1 MSKSIKGNS
10 TTNLTVNE
18 IVFLSL
24 GVNHLEA
31 VTACID
37 QLKVGQLT
45 IDVLELLDLI
55 VKKITA
61 EEIHVDDLYV
71 KNNVT
76 VAEGVVTAPDMDA
89 IYQMKCEDALIGNSF
104 IFRGDTAFFE
114 NNLDSKSQ
122 ISCRNVFTGDLIVTG
137 SAVVNRDLLCGNLE
151 AADDSVFQK
160 NLRVE
165 GKTHLGPG
173 TAPSETLSVDGS
185 GWFNGKITSLGEII
199 STHSIATNGP
209 IKACGKITG
218 DDDIDV
224 GGNAYFQG
232 RTNIGGGIVY
242 CNRLWADT
250 QVYADH
256 AGTNSMSTEF
266 MDISKGF
273 TFFGTTARF
282 RNNVEIDNSLT
293 VGGSIINSQMLERIN
308 TTIIADQDPIP
319 DVLEGRVASHE
330 GLFDEVRCDNINT
343 REAIT
348 TAYLTTLD
356 ADIDNLRVNQINI
369 QALTVEKALK
379 AKTAEFEIAN
389 VALVQTPSVKAKHVT
404 STGGT
409 FETLESHGILTVNFN
424 GQHATLQ
431 DLTSR
436 TLTADEVS
444 GKAIQCDKLH
454 SDYSVLSSATIHDL
468 DTTDARVTKL
478 DAQSATM
485 GTLKASHIDIES
497 LDLTHLKS
505 GHGDFTTLSVGKLS
519 TKKMTLE
526 DVSSDTATI
535 ARFTAAGITNDSLT
549 SKHATIHAI
558 SAQQLTA
565 VTMACESIDAD
576 DITAGTATMKVSTID
591 DLTSTVGTI
600 DHLTALNATVDD
612 LKSNSIMS
620 GSVQSTTSNTT
631 EAVIETA
638 TIGTVNSHN
647 ANTTSLTSKEG
658 KFETITSDALKT
670 SSLHAT
676 TIQAAHATLA
686 GSSIESAIIG
696 DLRGERVSAGTV
708 EVDSSIT
715 AGGAIHGE
723 SFCLNRGLGACTI
736 LTVDELDES
745 DPTNL
750 NKRLSV
756 LINGPSDKGDHIA
769 LSEDGRVEITSRDGQ
784 PIVFGNDGEPVAHVD
799 GFNFGI
805 GVVKPEEQLHVAKNT
820 LIEGDLHVVGNI
832 TGVPVLTVEYNK
844 ITSVLDLKQDD
855 LVISS
860 TPVVSGKTVMVRNVE
875 LSGVPEQSMIG
886 LSDQVFPPIPI
897 PDVFVGDDPPR
908 LPADAF
914 FRGASFRVTLTGIVS
929 LEELN
934 KKMRLRVYANR
945 GQASEII
952 LNEMT
957 LTLRESDQILHE
969 SYGFEL
975 KSMLTCRALTEGDAL
990 GSIAVSSNFLY
1001 TETRGTNHKKKGGQL
1016 SNDVSVFDSNIDQY
1030 LDYTMEF
1037 LDGDPSPVVT
1047 QTCIF
1052 ERVF

>member
-37 QLKVGQLT
+37 QLKVGQLS
-45 IDVLELLDLI
+45 IDVLELLELI

-61 EEIHVDDLYV
+61 EEIHTDDIYV

-76 VAEGVVTAPDMDA
+76 VAEGVVVAPDIDA
-89 IYQMKCEDALIGNSF
+89 IYQMKCEDAIVGTTFHFN
-104 IFRGDTAFFE
+104 GDTAFFE
-114 NNLDSKSQ
+114 NNLDAKRQ
-122 ISCRNVFTGDLIVTG
+122 ISSGTVFTRDMTVTG
-137 SAVVNRDLLCGNLE
+137 SALVSASLRCGTFN
-151 AADDSVFQK
+151 AASDSVFQR
-160 NLRVE
+160 NLRIE
-165 GKTHLGPG
+165 GLTHLGPG
-173 TAPSETLSVDGS
+173 EAPAATLGVDGS
-185 GWFNGKITSLGEII
+185 GFFNGSITSLGV
-199 STHSIATNGP
+199 IAAGSLAASGVLTAG
-209 IKACGKITG
+209 GKITG
-218 DDDIDV
+218 DGDLAIHGKAEFLSQSEPLRAWDIKCDNELFCFLLTSGRVETNLIKCQSVFEFSGNNADFARDV
-224 GGNAYFQG
+224 TIGGN
-232 RTNIGGGIVY
+232 IW
-242 CNRLWADT
+242 L
-250 QVYADH
+250 
-256 AGTNSMSTEF
+256 
-266 MDISKGF
+266 
-273 TFFGTTARF
+273 
-282 RNNVEIDNSLT
+282 
-293 VGGSIINSQMLERIN
+293 GGSIINSATLDRIN
-308 TTIIADQDPIP
+308 STIIADNTPVP
-319 DVLEGRVASHE
+319 DKLEGTVASRE
-330 GLFDEVRCDNINT
+330 GMFDALHCDRIDT
-343 REAIT
+343 REVT
-348 TAYLTTLD
+348 TAFFTTLD
-356 ADIDNLRVNQINI
+356 ADIDKLRVNQINI
-369 QALTVEKALK
+369 KALAVEKDLK
-379 AKTAEFEIAN
+379 AKTGEFEA
-389 VALVQTPSVKAKHVT
+389 VRADLVQTSGVKAKHVT
-404 STGGT
+404 STGGA
-409 FETLESHGILTVNFN
+409 FETLESHGIVNTNFN
-424 GQHATLQ
+424 GQQATLQ
-431 DLTSR
+431 HLTTR
-436 TLTADEVS
+436 TMEADEVA
-444 GKAIQCDKLH
+444 GKEIQCDKLN
-454 SDYSVLSSATIHDL
+454 SDYSVLSTARVHDL
-468 DTTDARVTKL
+468 DATDARVTKL

-497 LDLTHLKS
+497 LELTHLKS
-505 GHGDFTTLSVGKLS
+505 GHGEFTTASVGKLS
-519 TKKMTLE
+519 TKNIKVS
-526 DVSSDTATI
+526 DVSSGTGTI
-535 ARFTAAGITNDSLT
+535 AALTANGIANVSLT
-549 SKHATIHAI
+549 SKQATIHTL

-565 VTMACESIDAD
+565 TTVACDSIEVQ
-576 DITAGTATMKVSTID
+576 DITADTGMMKVATID
-591 DLTSTVGTI
+591 DLTATVGTV

-612 LKSNSIMS
+612 LKSNSVTS
-620 GSVQSTTSNTT
+620 GSVESTTSNTT

-638 TIGTVNSHN
+638 TIDTVVSHKV
-647 ANTTSLTSKEG
+647 NTASLTSKEG
-658 KFETITSDALKT
+658 KFETVTADALKT
-670 SSLHAT
+670 TSVHAT
-676 TIQAAHATLA
+676 TITAAHATLA
-686 GSSIESAIIG
+686 GSLIESAIVG
-696 DLRGERVSAGTV
+696 DLRGERVAAGTV
-708 EVDSSIT
+708 DVDSSIT

-723 SFCLNRGLGACTI
+723 SFCLNRGTEACTI

-784 PIVFGNDGEPVAHVD
+784 PIVFGNDGESVAHVD
-799 GFNFGI
+799 GLNFGI
-805 GVVKPEEQLHVAKNT
+805 GVAKPEEQLHVQKNT
-820 LIEGDLHVVGNI
+820 LIGGDLHVVGTI

-875 LSGVPEQSMIG
+875 LFGDTEQSMIG
-886 LSDQVFPPIPI
+886 LSDQIFPPVPI

-934 KKMRLRVYANR
+934 KQMRLRVYANR
-945 GQASEII
+945 GQASEIV

-975 KSMLTCRALTEGDAL
+975 KSMLTCRALSEGDAL

-1016 SNDVSVFDSNIDQY
+1016 ANDVSAFDSNIDQY
-1030 LDYTMEF
+1030 LDYTLQF

-1052 ERVF
+1052 ERIF